1 MKSNFQVISSIPVK
15 IYNSIKSVKIKAVKI
30 SFKKFLSFKFNSI
43 QSKIILSIL
52 TTVIIISILCIIFTL
67 STLNQVSSY
76 LIKEKLDSNLKAT
89 EELMDFI
96 IEGPWNI
103 QDGNLYKGDVQID
116 GNYTL
121 PDILSDKTG
130 NIVSIFKDDTIVS
143 TTVRVNASRYVGAKA
158 SSKISDIVLK
168 EGKIFVEESTIEN
181 IPYEILYKPLKN
193 KNNKI
198 IGMFYMGI
206 DKSIIKKQIHILMI
220 KILVSVIILL
230 FISVCIIAFI
240 SKKIISPIIEIESQL
255 KEMSTGEGD
264 LTKRLTINT
273 NDEIGRLSKEFNSF
287 LDNLNILISDI
298 KSSAVRLSYSNQEI
312 SVSIDKSNDSIE
324 EIASTSNMISIKS
337 VENVSYVNQIEDSI
351 NYISHGAQSIDISV
365 KEASEMY
372 MGLTEI
378 RKNGADG
385 ISEVVE
391 SVHEIKTLTDK
402 LVSLL
407 NHLSGSSEK
416 ISKIVNVITS
426 ISRQTNLLALNA
438 SIEAARAG
446 DAGLGFSVV
455 ADEVRKLSEETNKSA
470 EDISQIIQKFKLEI
484 QDAVHETS
492 QVDNKVNKSANKA
505 KEIQYSINQINNMTQ
520 KISYKIEEI
529 SNISNHQA
537 NTTKEISNFITSIV
551 DGIKWTIEEMVSIS
565 TNIKDQSQVF
575 DELSSSSLEVYQ
587 MSVHFNNLVSKFKTR

>member
-1 MKSNFQVISSIPVK
+1 MKSNFQVISSIPIK
-15 IYNSIKSVKIKAVKI
+15 IYNSIKSVKI

-143 TTVRVNASRYVGAKA
+143 TTVRVKASRYVGAKA

-264 LTKRLTINT
+264 LTKRLIINT
-273 NDEIGRLSKEFNSF
+273 HDEIGRLSKEFNSF

-351 NYISHGAQSIDISV
+351 NYISQGAQSIDISV

-407 NHLSGSSEK
+407 NHLNGSSEK

-455 ADEVRKLSEETNKSA
+455 ADEVGKLSEETNKSA